1 MWMYEKFRKNNVNNN
16 ANNDINTAVATK
28 NEDKMI
34 VDGFDLTLT
43 EKSSLK
49 DLNFKYPYGGVIN
62 SFGTSTLITYVKDK
76 ASDQLLF
83 KILLGN
89 MYGTDIDKAMGTKEF
104 TKIGTQTINGLEW
117 FIYEDSG
124 KNKSYAIKY
133 GDYDIYVI
141 GFVSYGNTG
150 NLEQEFMKNVS
161 FK

>member
-1 MWMYEKFRKNNVNNN
+1 MF
-16 ANNDINTAVATK
+16 
-28 NEDKMI
+28 
-34 VDGFDLTLT
+34 L
-43 EKSSLK
+43 
-49 DLNFKYPYGGVIN
+49 
-62 SFGTSTLITYVKDK
+62 KDK

-117 FIYEDSG
+117 FIYEDSE

-141 GFVSYGNTG
+141 GFVSYGNIG
-150 NLEQEFMKNVS
+150 DLEQEFMKNVS